1 MIKSIWE
8 KIKLA
13 FERKPIGEIYK
24 VDINVP
30 TLPPDVKFDDTTLS
44 SSGVTK
50 PKRTRKP
57 KNESA

>member
-13 FERKPIGEIYK
+13 FERKPASEIYK
-24 VDINVP
+24 VDIAVP
-30 TLPPDVKFDDTTLS
+30 TLRPSVPFDNTTPI
-44 SSGVTK
+44 VVAK
-50 PKRTRKP
+50 PKRVRKP